1 MNLSTPIKLGLFI
14 GLLAAAV
21 VWHVWPDLPEPA
33 PARSL
38 HADCEGTIDTL
49 VLHYTPDARDVVLP
63 VYRSFLPQL
72 ESEIRVAVLCPSRE
86 AFDELRQAV
95 GEVRCTLRYVQA
107 DHPMTSWSRDRW
119 IALASD
125 ESPVTVQLLRPH
137 QEAGRDQWP
146 ARKGDEQ
153 AAHSLAAAMPNV
165 SAVQSKL
172 RFDGGDFVCD
182 AEAVFVT
189 PRAVLANV
197 GTTVQ
202 DRDELRERL
211 ARLTGKRV
219 VLLQTAPEHHA
230 GMFLMPVGSR
240 TVIVADPKPLDD
252 ESTQAAGLASEQCN
266 AVANQIAAL
275 GYRVVRIPIAV
286 ASDGRTYQTPLNAI
300 LDVRHGQRIVY
311 MPTYQDASD
320 LGSSARALWE
330 SLGYQVRE
338 VDCTTSYRHAGSLRC
353 LVNIV
358 SRHGIN

>member
-1 MNLSTPIKLGLFI
+1 
-14 GLLAAAV
+14 
-21 VWHVWPDLPEPA
+21 
-33 PARSL
+33 
-38 HADCEGTIDTL
+38 
-49 VLHYTPDARDVVLP
+49 VVLP

-72 ESEIRVAVLCPSRE
+72 EAEIRVAVLCPSRE

-95 GEVRCTLRYVQA
+95 GEVRCELRYIQA

-125 ESPVTVQLLRPH
+125 PDLATEPATVQLVRPY
-137 QEAGRDQWP
+137 QEAGRDLWP

-182 AEAVFVT
+182 SDTVFVT

-211 ARLTGKRV
+211 ARLTGKTV

-252 ESTQAAGLASEQCN
+252 ASTLAAGHASGQCD

-286 ASDGRTYQTPLNAI
+286 GSDGRTYQTPLNAI
-300 LDVRHGQRIVY
+300 LDVRRGQRIVY
-311 MPTYQDASD
+311 MPIYQDALD

-353 LVNIV
+353 LVNII
-358 SRHGIN
+358 SRHE